1 MSDAPKPLAPP
12 YISFKTL
19 LGVFD
24 RMAKEGI
31 PPQIDRSFLTGMSGG
46 YQTQVLN
53 ALRFLGLIEGEEGS
67 VAEEMLEVVDID
79 TRKKSL
85 GTILWN
91 RYPEPARLG
100 EENATQGQLA
110 AWFRDQFSLAAE
122 TQDKA
127 VAFYLQA
134 ANYAEIPVSPFF
146 KKPRVTSGTRK
157 RSVRRKPPAG
167 KTEKPQD
174 VETPG
179 AEEATGKSMFKVAL
193 KAGGTVTLMGNF
205 DPFKLTPEERSFVF
219 GLVDDMRKHQ
229 QSSGLHLVEEPEDDE
244 EDEDE
249 GDEA

>member
-1 MSDAPKPLAPP
+1 MSDTPKPLAPP
-12 YISFKTL
+12 YIAFKTL

-24 RMAKEGI
+24 KMEKEGI

-53 ALRFLGLIEGEEGS
+53 ALRYLGLIKGEEGT
-67 VAEEMLEVVDID
+67 VAEELLEVVSSE

-85 GTILWN
+85 ATILWN
-91 RYPEPARLG
+91 RYPEPARMG

-110 AWFRDQFSLAAE
+110 TWFREQFNLAAE

-146 KKPRVTSGTRK
+146 KKPRVSSGTRK
-157 RSVRRKPPAG
+157 RTRRKAPVDKTKQPPA
-167 KTEKPQD
+167 ENP
-174 VETPG
+174 ETPKVQ
-179 AEEATGKSMFKVAL
+179 GKSMFKVAL
-193 KAGGTVTLMGNF
+193 EGGGTVTLLGDF
-205 DPFKLTPEERSFVF
+205 DPFALAPEERTFVF

-229 QSSGLHLVEEPEDDE
+229 ESSGLDLAEDPEAEDDE
-244 EDEDE
+244 DDGGENP
-249 GDEA
+249 